1 MFVLQVN
8 LEMANLGVLVLNV
21 LSEQLYLVVQVF
33 CLNGHDLKFVV
44 VYLQTQVFGL
54 GRFQLL
60 LSHEMTLELLMQK
73 SI

>member
-1 MFVLQVN
+1 MLQVN
-8 LEMANLGVLVLNV
+8 LEMANLGILVLNV